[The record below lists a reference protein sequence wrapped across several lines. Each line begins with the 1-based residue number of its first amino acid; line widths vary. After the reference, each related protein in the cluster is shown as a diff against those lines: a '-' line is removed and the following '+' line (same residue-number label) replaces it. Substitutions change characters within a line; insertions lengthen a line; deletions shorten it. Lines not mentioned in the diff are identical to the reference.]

1 VLRALALPA
10 MLLALAPFQASTTTL
25 PPQVQ
30 DQLKAAGTWQ
40 RGCPVPLSG
49 LRLMTVSYQG
59 FDGQSHTGQLIVNR
73 HAVRP
78 LTQVFRR
85 LYAMRFP
92 IRHLELSYSYGR
104 SPDGD
109 GTGSFECRQAVPSP
123 CTGGRRT
130 GTWSNHAFGLAV
142 DLNPR
147 ENPYVGCGQS
157 RDPATRPFF
166 NRSLL
171 RPGMVTPQVI
181 AAFRSIGWG
190 WGGAWTGNTKD
201 YMHFSFNGH

>member
-10 MLLALAPFQASTTTL
+10 MLLALAPFASSTAPL

-30 DQLKAAGTWQ
+30 AQLKASGTWKS
-40 RGCPVPLSG
+40 GCPVPLSG
-49 LRLMTVSYQG
+49 LRLLSVTYQG
-59 FDGQSHTGQLIVNR
+59 FDGQAHTGQLIVNR
-73 HAVRP
+73 NAAP
-78 LTQVFRR
+78 ALAQVFQT

-92 IRHLELSYSYGR
+92 IRHIELSYSYGR

-123 CTGGRRT
+123 CTGGRGT

-166 NRSLL
+166 NRARL
-171 RPGMVTPQVI
+171 RPGMVTPKVI
-181 AAFRSIGWG
+181 AAFSAIGWG

-201 YMHFSFNGH
+201 YMHFSWNGH